1 MIIMSINKSKLT
13 DYLLDFQ
20 VKMTKNEYS
29 PGLDPSYEGPT
40 RAGPEDNESFPSISE
55 SEEEYTSETVKSADI
70 NLILEKNQKI
80 TSQIENRLEQF
91 LMRTQE
97 ISKVRFSNFPSKNV
111 SFDIKSQTKPGYLDV
126 ESIKNLKDQQDYILK
141 LIEQA
146 STLQTEVDFS
156 YTTTKK
162 NTENSELEI
171 KDQTKV
177 EKCGY
182 DGACSCYLI

>member
-13 DYLLDFQ
+13 DYRSDFP
-20 VKMTKNEYS
+20 VKTTKNEYS

-55 SEEEYTSETVKSADI
+55 LEEEHTSETIKSDDV
-70 NLILEKNQKI
+70 NLIMEKSQKI
-80 TSQIENRLEQF
+80 ASQVENRLEQF
-91 LMRTQE
+91 LIKTQE

-111 SFDIKSQTKPGYLDV
+111 SFDTKNQSKIGYVDT
-126 ESIKNLKDQQDYILK
+126 ESIKNLKDQQDYIMK

-162 NTENSELEI
+162 NTENSESEI
-171 KDQTKV
+171 KVQTNV

-182 DGACSCYLI
+182 DGACACCLI